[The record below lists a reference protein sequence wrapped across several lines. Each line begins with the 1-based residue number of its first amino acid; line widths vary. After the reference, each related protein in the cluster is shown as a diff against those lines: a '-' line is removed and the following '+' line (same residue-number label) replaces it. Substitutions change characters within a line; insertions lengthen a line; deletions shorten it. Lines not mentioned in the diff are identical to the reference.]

1 MFYIRGGMSTRAL
14 PEPTPELIRS
24 RVRTLPKRFREGSA
38 DGLAAE
44 WELRVGEQSFSVTV
58 ADHAC
63 TVREGAAAHAT
74 TVITARP
81 DVWIAMD
88 EGKVTGG
95 RAFFEDRLAVRG
107 NLDLAVRFQTLFR
120 PFRRARRP
128 ADLDQFDVT
137 IDRQHLSTYVMGS
150 GPPLLLLHGLGA
162 FKVTWVPL
170 LSTFAGNHRVIV
182 PDLPG
187 HGGSSKP
194 TAEYTPR
201 FFSNAML
208 RLLDELGVERA
219 AVVGNSLGGRVAIEL
234 ALSNPNR
241 VASLALLDPALPG
254 FRWRSIAAFSRVI
267 PTELMGF
274 PVPLRERWMELA
286 IRQLFARP
294 GSLPRQVHAVAAREF
309 VRIYRDPAA
318 RMAFLSALR
327 HLVSERPDPFFAS
340 MDRVTQPALVI
351 FGERDRLVPPRL
363 GVRLVQQLPDAQ
375 LVVLPGVGHV
385 PQIEAMDE
393 TLEHVMSFLA
403 VTPRGTSR
411 G

>member
-24 RVRTLPKRFREGSA
+24 RVRTLPKRFREASA

-44 WELRVGEQSFSVTV
+44 WELRVGDQSFGVSVG
-58 ADHAC
+58 DHRC
-63 TVREGAAAHAT
+63 TVSEGPPVRAT
-74 TVITARP
+74 SVITAPP

-88 EGKVTGG
+88 EGKVNGG

-120 PFRRARRP
+120 PFRRARKP
-128 ADLDQFDVT
+128 ADLDQVEVT
-137 IDRQHLSTYVMGS
+137 VGRQRLSTYVVGS

-170 LSTFAGNHRVIV
+170 LSTFATNHRVIV

-187 HGGSSKP
+187 HGGSGKP
-194 TAEYTPR
+194 PAEYTPR
-201 FFSNAML
+201 FFANAMT
-208 RLLDELGVERA
+208 RLMDELDVERA
-219 AVVGNSLGGRVAIEL
+219 AVVGNSLGGRVALEL
-234 ALSNPNR
+234 ALRNPSR
-241 VASLALLDPALPG
+241 VAALALLDPALPG
-254 FRWRSIAAFSRVI
+254 FRWRSIVAFTRVI
-267 PTELMGF
+267 PIELMAS

-286 IRQLFARP
+286 IWLLFAHP
-294 GSLPRQVHAVAAREF
+294 GSLPREIHAVAAREF
-309 VRIYRDPAA
+309 VRIYREPAA

-327 HLVSERPDPFFAS
+327 HLVTERPDPFFAS
-340 MDRVTQPALVI
+340 LHRIRQPALVI
-351 FGERDRLVPPRL
+351 FGDRDRLVPPRL
-363 GVRLVQQLPDAQ
+363 GVRSVQQLPDAR

-393 TLEHVMSFLA
+393 TLEHVTSFLA
-403 VTPRGTSR
+403 SAPRGTNR

>member
-1 MFYIRGGMSTRAL
+1 MVYIRRRMSTRAM

-24 RVRTLPKRFREGSA
+24 RVRTLPKRFREASA

-44 WELRVGEQSFSVTV
+44 WELRVADQAFTVSV
-58 ADHAC
+58 ADHLC
-63 TVREGAAAHAT
+63 SVRDGPASNPN
-74 TVITARP
+74 TVITAQP

-120 PFRRARRP
+120 PFRRARKP
-128 ADLDQFDVT
+128 ADLDQLEVT
-137 IDRQHLSTYVMGS
+137 LAGQRLSTYVMGS

-170 LSTFAGNHRVIV
+170 LSTFASNHRVIV

-187 HGGSSKP
+187 HGGSGKP
-194 TAEYTPR
+194 NAEYTPR
-201 FFSNAML
+201 FFANAML
-208 RLLDELGVERA
+208 RLMDELGVERA
-219 AVVGNSLGGRVAIEL
+219 AVVGNSLGGRVALEL
-234 ALSNPNR
+234 ALRNPSR
-241 VASLALLDPALPG
+241 VAALALLDPALPG
-254 FRWRSIAAFSRVI
+254 FRWRSIAAFTRVI
-267 PTELMGF
+267 PTELMAF

-294 GSLPRQVHAVAAREF
+294 GSLPREVHAVAAREF
-309 VRIYRDPAA
+309 VRIYREAAA

-327 HLVSERPDPFFAS
+327 HLVIERPDPFFAS
-340 MDRVTQPALVI
+340 LHRVKQPALVI

-393 TLEHVMSFLA
+393 TLEHVTSFLA
-403 VTPRGTSR
+403 SAPRGSSR